1 MRIISGRLKGRN
13 IYAPVDISARPT
25 TDFAKEGL
33 FDVLNNRI
41 DFEDIEVLDLFAG
54 TGSIGFEFV
63 SRGCRQVVSIENNPK
78 QCLFIKKISEKFEID
93 NLILLKTD
101 VFKYITHTASRFD
114 LIFADPPY
122 MLENLKEIPDMIFS
136 QQLLKTEGIFILE
149 HSSKY
154 NFSQHPHFMETR
166 KYGKVHFTFFK
177 A

>member
-1 MRIISGRLKGRN
+1 MRIISGKLKGRN
-13 IYAPVDISARPT
+13 IYAPIDISARPT

-33 FDVLNNRI
+33 FDVLNNKI
-41 DFEDIEVLDLFAG
+41 DFEDIDVLDLFAG

-63 SRGCRQVVSIENNPK
+63 SRGCRQVISIENNAK
-78 QCLFIKKISEKFEID
+78 QCLFIKKIIEKLEID

-101 VFKYITHTASRFD
+101 VFKYLTHTASRFD

-122 MLENLKEIPDMIFS
+122 MLDNLKEIPDMIFA
-136 QQLLKTEGIFILE
+136 QQLLKSEGIFILE
-149 HSSKY
+149 HSAKY

-166 KYGKVHFTFFK
+166 KYGKVQFTLFK